1 MEGLLVRF
9 QRRDL
14 GQGLQRAA
22 AAGPNLG
29 GAVGRLVA
37 RPQPVV
43 KGVLY
48 LVAQVV
54 GALLAAKVAPS
65 IGDLSSYSA
74 GRPVGEFVGAG
85 LLILTVVAVSDKW
98 VPKAGGGVAIGA
110 ALGAGLLLTHGVLN
124 PAVALAMG
132 LGRSPALWAAA
143 LGACLRGALRP
154 ALGQAGGAEAPGRGG
169 PRGGTRAAT
178 GAATGAGPRTTTRC
192 SGVSPQHAG
201 HLCRTDPPRD
211 GATRTTRHGTLHENP
226 APRVHTLAMVSGC
239 RSVQPQATATG
250 TPGAQHATGER

>member
-9 QRRDL
+9 QRRGL

-29 GAVGRLVA
+29 GAVGLLVA
-37 RPQPVV
+37 RRQPVV
-43 KGVLY
+43 KGMLY

-85 LLILTVVAVSDKW
+85 LLILTVMAVSDKW

-143 LGACLRGALRP
+143 LGGVPSRRSSTCSWSSRRS
-154 ALGQAGGAEAPGRGG
+154 RS
-169 PRGGTRAAT
+169 TRKRRAT
-178 GAATGAGPRTTTRC
+178 KRKPSRNR
-192 SGVSPQHAG
+192 
-201 HLCRTDPPRD
+201 RRPPRRD
-211 GATRTTRHGTLHENP
+211 PLFQLIAPARRWP
-226 APRVHTLAMVSGC
+226 RAPRPPM
-239 RSVQPQATATG
+239 
-250 TPGAQHATGER
+250 